1 MGKLIECCGK
11 IAEKPYHFKLT
22 DTNVYT
28 IEEVCYYIYN
38 NIYII
43 HEEIFDKK
51 FSEWLRDKLDMKVVA
66 DKIDSMRHDKRKLKD
81 IVVTICCSCDYY
93 DEEQINELIGVMDS
107 IENLSSWQKSK
118 IKADNYSRFGLYE
131 KAVEEYAKILETD
144 DMSDATQEDYGR
156 IYHNMGTAF
165 CGLGAFIKASD
176 SFEHAYEKTKNEES
190 LRSFF
195 FALKLTGD
203 KKLFDKGVKKINVDI
218 QSLNKI
224 MEDFATLNEETR
236 NSKKVRRI
244 SKLKETMKSGYLEEY
259 YDKTDDYIKQWKE
272 EYRNEIH

>member
-11 IAEKPYHFKLT
+11 IADKPYHFRLT
-22 DTNVYT
+22 DTNVYS

-51 FSEWLRDKLDMKVVA
+51 FSAWLRDKLDMKVVA
-66 DKIDSMRHDKRKLKD
+66 DKLDSMRHDKRKLKD

-131 KAVEEYAKILETD
+131 KAVEEYARILEND

-176 SFEHAYEKTKNEES
+176 SFEHAYEKTKSDES
-190 LRSFF
+190 LRSFLY
-195 FALKLTGD
+195 ALKLTGD
-203 KKLFDKGVKKINVDI
+203 KKLFDKGIKKLNADI
-218 QSLNKI
+218 QELNDI
-224 MEDFATLNEETR
+224 MKSFATINEETR
-236 NSKKVRRI
+236 KSKTVRRI
-244 SKLKETMKSGYLEEY
+244 LKLKETMKAGYLEEY
-259 YDKTDDYIKQWKE
+259 YDKTDSYIKQWKE